1 MAGHKEGRGQATKD
15 EGGFF
20 KALDRAWDDA
30 KSNGAGSD
38 DWLTVQ
44 QIQVQGN
51 NPIHTYV
58 VIIGP

>member
-1 MAGHKEGRGQATKD
+1 MAGNKEGRGQATKD

-30 KSNGAGSD
+30 KNHGAKAD
-38 DWLTVQ
+38 DTLTVQ

-51 NPIHTYV
+51 NPIHTY
-58 VIIGP
+58 IITIGP